1 MKEYHGKWLWKT
13 YLPGEEDELEKAVY
27 GSNLIVT
34 EELGYIN
41 EDYLQENGLEES
53 DLTEEELREYRES
66 LNSPKRVL
74 VLFTARKKE
83 GSNARVVI
91 SVDEFDQVISISGRE
106 AGGYLP
112 EDEFLPLIEEKLNEL
127 GKEVDSWVLD
137 DLEACKKMAEIY
149 SKQKAGD
156 TKLSK
161 AQAEA
166 LYEIYEELDVGAD
179 VDEDRRVYAARR
191 FFAQQ
196 AKKDGYLTDTQEEL
210 LLLVYGERFN
220 CQPDYTEIDKNI
232 MRFAEPG
239 CNINLALRYMKRK
252 LNVDELSRLLEN
264 GRAHVPLLISVSSI
278 EAITQNFEK
287 IAALKDAKAIDH
299 VVGYLPKSYT
309 EKNLKRLAS
318 LGTPGVIANELAM
331 AVSREFLKENLNQ
344 FLKLGAD
351 PKELLCDRFLAREI
365 VARNFSLFL
374 KYGVKIEEAVKFLD
388 SKTVAKNLE
397 KLLNAGVSAEQAVTL
412 MRSQDIVLK
421 IASLRERGLND
432 AVIVD
437 ALSYDFVYKHFSA
450 LREKTGIHVNLLLE
464 KLDAK
469 TVSSNL
475 KYLLKNGATIE
486 ALSKKLPVDLKTKR
500 HLVVMYSTE
509 PKKVIQEW
517 LDAVEAEDRDED
529 IKDFIEEEK
538 YLESAAEAEDRD
550 EDMEDDDERYFES
563 SDSDYYEEE
572 DDDNM

>member
-1 MKEYHGKWLWKT
+1 
-13 YLPGEEDELEKAVY
+13 
-27 GSNLIVT
+27 
-34 EELGYIN
+34 
-41 EDYLQENGLEES
+41 
-53 DLTEEELREYRES
+53 
-66 LNSPKRVL
+66 
-74 VLFTARKKE
+74 
-83 GSNARVVI
+83 
-91 SVDEFDQVISISGRE
+91 
-106 AGGYLP
+106 
-112 EDEFLPLIEEKLNEL
+112 
-127 GKEVDSWVLD
+127 
-137 DLEACKKMAEIY
+137 
-149 SKQKAGD
+149 
-156 TKLSK
+156 
-161 AQAEA
+161 
-166 LYEIYEELDVGAD
+166 
-179 VDEDRRVYAARR
+179 
-191 FFAQQ
+191 
-196 AKKDGYLTDTQEEL
+196 
-210 LLLVYGERFN
+210 
-220 CQPDYTEIDKNI
+220 
-232 MRFAEPG
+232 
-239 CNINLALRYMKRK
+239 
-252 LNVDELSRLLEN
+252 
-264 GRAHVPLLISVSSI
+264 
-278 EAITQNFEK
+278 
-287 IAALKDAKAIDH
+287 
-299 VVGYLPKSYT
+299 
-309 EKNLKRLAS
+309 
-318 LGTPGVIANELAM
+318 
-331 AVSREFLKENLNQ
+331 
-344 FLKLGAD
+344 
-351 PKELLCDRFLAREI
+351 
-365 VARNFSLFL
+365 
-374 KYGVKIEEAVKFLD
+374 
-388 SKTVAKNLE
+388 
-397 KLLNAGVSAEQAVTL
+397 

>member
-1 MKEYHGKWLWKT
+1 MKAYRGKWFWKT
-13 YLPGEEDELEKAVY
+13 YLPGEEAELERAIA
-27 GSNLIVT
+27 GSNLIVVT
-34 EELGYIN
+34 DLGYVN
-41 EDYLQENGLEES
+41 ERYLQENELEES
-53 DLTEEELREYRES
+53 DLTEEELREYHEATDS
-66 LNSPKRVL
+66 LKRVL
-74 VLFTARKKE
+74 VLFTTRRK
-83 GSNARVVI
+83 GDSRARVVI
-91 SVDEFDQVISISGRE
+91 SVDEYDEVVSISGRE

-127 GKEVDSWVLD
+127 GKEVGSWVLD

-166 LYEIYEELDVGAD
+166 LYEIHEELDIGAD

-196 AKKDGYLTDTQEEL
+196 AKKDGYLTDAQEKL
-210 LLLVYGERFN
+210 LQLVYGGRFN
-220 CQPDYTEIDKNI
+220 CQPDYDKIGKNI

-239 CNINLALRYMKRK
+239 CNINLALRHINRK
-252 LNVDELSRLLEN
+252 LDADELNHLLEN
-264 GRAHVPLLISVSSI
+264 GRASVPLLISKSST
-278 EAITQNFEK
+278 EAINQNFEK
-287 IAALKDAKAIDH
+287 IAALKDAEAIDYA
-299 VVGYLPKSYT
+299 VGYLPTSYV

-318 LGTPGVIANELAM
+318 LGTPGVIVNKM
-331 AVSREFLKENLNQ
+331 ARRVSRSFLEKSLKQ

-437 ALSYDFVYKHFSA
+437 ALSYDFMYKHFSA